1 MEKMIRY
8 SREATGISLDRAGIQ
23 EFQQNRDPYL
33 MVDYADR
40 IIPGV
45 SATGYKDL
53 REDEWFFKVHWPGD
67 PNMPGMLQIE
77 ALVQMAALAIVTL
90 PGKKGRVL
98 YITSA
103 SNLQFKKKILIG
115 DKLIIKTKILNYK
128 RGIENC
134 TATGTVKDVL
144 ACKAEFNLID
154 PIEMQKF
161 NVG

>member
-1 MEKMIRY
+1 MK
-8 SREATGISLDRAGIQ
+8 LDKKQILEYQR
-23 EFQQNRDPYL
+23 NKDPYL
-33 MVDYADR
+33 MIDHADSV
-40 IIPGV
+40 IPGV
-45 SATGYKDL
+45 SAEGYKNLTEKD
-53 REDEWFFKVHWPGD
+53 WFFKCHWQGD

-128 RGIENC
+128 RGIANC